1 MKLKRERVENLKGG
15 EPLAGVVVVRNL
27 LLRRDLFALP
37 DVKDADL
44 VVPADRDDVVT
55 RNARE
60 RRRRHRLRV
69 TQERNDRRHAL
80 GLRPE
85 VEDAALALRV
95 RRDEEVTLDRMER
108 RHSSRDPL
116 VDLIISDPG
125 AVAHAGVHLNKTKRM
140 AKNEASH
147 GPQL

>member
-1 MKLKRERVENLKGG
+1 MKLKRERVANLKGG
-15 EPLAGVVVVRNL
+15 EPLAGVVVVHNL

-44 VVPADRDDVVT
+44 VVPADRDDIVT
-55 RNARE
+55 RDARE

-85 VEDAALALRV
+85 VEDAAVALRV
-95 RRDEEVTLDRMER
+95 RRDEEVTLDRME
-108 RHSSRDPL
+108 
-116 VDLIISDPG
+116 
-125 AVAHAGVHLNKTKRM
+125 
-140 AKNEASH
+140 
-147 GPQL
+147 